1 MKSEKLHEFCMH
13 HAISDVLADYPEN
26 KTPQEIIE
34 MIENDDMEEIMVCE
48 EFEDY
53 DNWSVA
59 NLINERADVFAVII
73 TDWEKIK

>member
-1 MKSEKLHEFCMH
+1 MKNEKLHEFCMH
-13 HAISDVLADYPEN
+13 HAISDVLTDYPDD

-34 MIENDDMEEIMVCE
+34 MIQGDDMKEIMVCE

-59 NLINERADVFAVII
+59 NLINERAGFFAIII
-73 TDWEKIK
+73 TDWEETK